1 MVLQD
6 IDEQVK
12 KCNACDLCKTRINTV
27 FGTGNPHADI
37 MFVGEAPGRNED
49 ETGIPFVGAA
59 GHLLDDYLKAVGLSR
74 DDVDALFVKADRNS
88 SKPTS
93 TLLFYMI
100 AQVSAS
106 DRRKAHLFPTAV
118 DDVPHA
124 GFGRHRNGGQ
134 RDLRLRF
141 ACECLSVYERQYA
154 PLKRLTRR

>member
-6 IDEQVK
+6 IDKQVK

-74 DDVDALFVKADRNS
+74 ADVYIANIIKCRPPNNRDPRLDEEDCCIHFLENQIYLIGCMDFLS
-88 SKPTS
+88 IYTS
-93 TLLFYMI
+93 YSNFLYLQYRLLKYHF
-100 AQVSAS
+100 
-106 DRRKAHLFPTAV
+106 L
-118 DDVPHA
+118 
-124 GFGRHRNGGQ
+124 
-134 RDLRLRF
+134 RDI
-141 ACECLSVYERQYA
+141 QYFH
-154 PLKRLTRR
+154 

>member
-59 GHLLDDYLKAVGLSR
+59 GHLLDDYLQNFS
-74 DDVDALFVKADRNS
+74 
-88 SKPTS
+88 
-93 TLLFYMI
+93 
-100 AQVSAS
+100 
-106 DRRKAHLFPTAV
+106 
-118 DDVPHA
+118 
-124 GFGRHRNGGQ
+124 
-134 RDLRLRF
+134 
-141 ACECLSVYERQYA
+141 
-154 PLKRLTRR
+154 